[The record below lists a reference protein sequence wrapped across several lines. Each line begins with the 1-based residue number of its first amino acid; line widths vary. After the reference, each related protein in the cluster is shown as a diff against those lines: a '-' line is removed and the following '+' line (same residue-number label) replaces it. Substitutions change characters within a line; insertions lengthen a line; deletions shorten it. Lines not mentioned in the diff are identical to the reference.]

1 MLRIPDDRD
10 YPYMTSAVSAQV
22 VEGGSFEMRT
32 LICHI
37 KMVKTRKI
45 CEHKRVYV
53 MYIWSLMCKK
63 NNYLASVKPES

>member
-1 MLRIPDDRD
+1 MLRIPDNRD

-45 CEHKRVYV
+45 CEHRTVYV
-53 MYIWSLMCKK
+53 MYMVPYVQK
-63 NNYLASVKPES
+63 NNYLASVKPEN